1 MGISK
6 ILLLALIAFV
16 STKNFV
22 FIGDSRTV
30 GIAVYLFGYSYYETT
45 AYYGTGSNVVGTKAV
60 TYSGHSVKA
69 VCETGASYA
78 QFVNSNKAVYK
89 GMHKALSESSSGTQV
104 ILWLGVNG
112 LDATGTFNLYKNLAN
127 KYRSLRFN
135 AISIT
140 GVVPSKAGIS
150 NDRIKSF
157 NDKLKS
163 MINNARLSNLKYK
176 SILLNDDPTRIVNN
190 GYMVLNV
197 NAATTDAYGLH
208 YKTEGYRAIFN
219 AMINGL

>member
-6 ILLLALIAFV
+6 ILLLTLIAFV

-30 GIAVYLFGYSYYETT
+30 GIAVYLFNYGYYETT
-45 AYYGTGSNVVGTKAV
+45 QYYGTGTNVVGTNAV
-60 TYSGHSVKA
+60 TYQGHSVKA
-69 VCETGASYA
+69 VCETGASYI
-78 QFVNSNKAVYK
+78 QFVNTQKAVYK
-89 GMHKALSESSSGTQV
+89 GMHKALSESASGTQV

>member
-30 GIAVYLFGYSYYETT
+30 GIAVYLFGYGYYETT
-45 AYYGTGSNVVGTKAV
+45 AYYGTGTNVVGTKAV

-69 VCETGASYA
+69 VCETGASYV
-78 QFVNSNKAVYK
+78 QFANPNKSVYK
-89 GMHKALSESSSGTQV
+89 GMHKALSESTSGTQV
-104 ILWLGVNG
+104 I
-112 LDATGTFNLYKNLAN
+112 LYKNLAN
-127 KYRSLRFN
+127 KYKSLRFH

-150 NDRIKSF
+150 NDRIKTF
-157 NDKLKS
+157 N
-163 MINNARLSNLKYK
+163 SNLKTMIKNAKINNLQYK
-176 SILLNDDPTRIVNN
+176 SILRNDDPTNIFNN
-190 GYMVLNV
+190 GNIVLNV

-208 YKTEGYRAIFN
+208 YKTDGYRAIFN
-219 AMINGL
+219 AMISGL

>member
-30 GIAVYLFGYSYYETT
+30 GIAVYLFGYGYYETT
-45 AYYGTGSNVVGTKAV
+45 AYYGTGTNVVGTKAV

-69 VCETGASYA
+69 VCETGASYV
-78 QFVNSNKAVYK
+78 QFANPNKSVYK
-89 GMHKALSESSSGTQV
+89 GMHKALSESTSGTQV

-112 LDATGTFNLYKNLAN
+112 LDHTGTFNLYKNLAN
-127 KYRSLRFN
+127 KYKSLRFH

-150 NDRIKSF
+150 NDRIKTF
-157 NDKLKS
+157 N
-163 MINNARLSNLKYK
+163 SNLKTMIKNAKINNLQYK
-176 SILLNDDPTRIVNN
+176 SILRNDDPTNIFNN
-190 GYMVLNV
+190 GNIVLNV

-208 YKTEGYRAIFN
+208 YKTDGYRAIFN
-219 AMINGL
+219 AMISGL